1 MTSTITKKEDKT
13 IALKINVTWEEVKK
27 AREEVI
33 AEMVKNADLPGFRKG
48 KAPKKIVEEKLDK
61 SRVQEETL
69 RHLLPKAY
77 IEAVKEHKIEPIIDP
92 KVHIKPLEEGKDWEF
107 EALTAEEPEISLG
120 EYKKNVQSV
129 TAKSKII
136 VPGKEKQ
143 EVKLEDIIKALLDST
158 TVEIPK
164 ILIEREADK
173 LLSQSLDEIKKLG
186 PTLDQ
191 YLSSTGKTAEMLRLE
206 AEGKAAN
213 DLKLEFTLRKVA
225 DSEKITVSDADLENT
240 IGKAK
245 TSEEKQN
252 LQANKYLL
260 ASILRQ
266 QKTLDFLRS
275 L

>member
-1 MTSTITKKEDKT
+1 MTEQ
-13 IALKINVTWEEVKK
+13 
-27 AREEVI
+27 
-33 AEMVKNADLPGFRKG
+33 
-48 KAPKKIVEEKLDK
+48 EEK
-61 SRVQEETL
+61 VQKL
-69 RHLLPKAY
+69 Y
-77 IEAVKEHKIEPIIDP
+77 IEFQLLNQQIQQ
-92 KVHIKPLEEGKDWEF
+92 LEKQN
-107 EALTAEEPEISLG
+107 EALNSNLMELM
-120 EYKKNVQSV
+120 V
-129 TAKSKII
+129 TN
-136 VPGKEKQ
+136 
-143 EVKLEDIIKALLDST
+143 
-158 TVEIPK
+158 
-164 ILIEREADK
+164 
-173 LLSQSLDEIKKLG
+173 QSLDEIKKLG
-186 PTLDQ
+186 LTLDQ

>member
-186 PTLDQ
+186 LTLDQ